1 MSKYQ
6 QRYKELLSTPE
17 ELALQISSGDRIWC
31 GAGPTT
37 ATEMCN
43 AIADRYQEFEDVTL
57 VNMLTFHPLK
67 VLTSSKYQGHIN
79 YHSLFFGGI
88 ERKFSEGCDFSVNSL
103 HLSNVFDVL
112 RDVYK
117 VNTVMT
123 QSSPMDDEGYFHLGV
138 MATFVAGQLVDEG
151 VVDRVILQVNKH
163 QCFTEGVHN
172 KIHISQ
178 VTGLYEYDMEL
189 AELPQ
194 PPVTAVDEKIASYIV
209 PMIPDGACLQVGL
222 GGLANAVAYG
232 LKDKKDLCCQTEMF
246 TDSMMELVKQGV
258 MTGPMEASF
267 ALGSKELYEF
277 CGNRIKF
284 APIGMTNNYER
295 IGAQEKFMSI
305 NACLMVDLTG
315 QVCSESIGHR
325 QYSCTGGQVDFVR
338 GARKSKGG
346 KSFLCLPSSVTNKDG
361 SLSSRISLNLPAGAV
376 VTTPRTDT
384 MYVVTEY
391 GVADLFGRSIPE
403 RVNAMIAIAHPDFRD
418 ELRAGAIKAGLIK
431 E

>member
-17 ELALQISSGDRIWC
+17 EFALQISSGDRIWC

-43 AIADRYQEFEDVTL
+43 AIADRYEELEDVTL

-88 ERKFSEGCDFSVNSL
+88 EHKFAKESNIIVNSL

-123 QSSPMDDEGYFHLGV
+123 QCSPMDDEGYFHLGV
-138 MATFVAGQLVDEG
+138 MATFVAGQLVDAG
-151 VVDRVILQVNKH
+151 VPKRVFLQVNKH

-178 VTGLYEYDMEL
+178 VTGLYEHNMPL

-194 PPVTAVDEKIASYIV
+194 PPVTDVDNKIASYII
-209 PMIPDGACLQVGL
+209 PMVPDGACLQVGL

-232 LKDKKDLCCQTEMF
+232 LKDKKNLSCQTEMF
-246 TDSMMELVKQGV
+246 TDSMMELAKQGV
-258 MTGPMEASF
+258 MTGNMEASF
-267 ALGSKELYEF
+267 ALGSSDLYEF
-277 CGNRIKF
+277 CGNNVKF
-284 APIGMTNNYER
+284 APINMTNNYER
-295 IGAQEKFMSI
+295 VGAQENFISI

-325 QYSCTGGQVDFVR
+325 QYSCTGGQLDFVR

-346 KSFLCLPSSVTNKDG
+346 KSFLCLPSTVTNKDG
-361 SLSSRISLNLPAGAV
+361 SVSSRINVNLPAGAV
-376 VTTPRTDT
+376 ITTPRTDT

-403 RVNAMIAIAHPDFRD
+403 RVNEIIAIAHPDFRD
-418 ELRAGAIKAGLIK
+418 ELRTGAIEAGLIK